1 MSKRSMSAAW
11 RRGSGLALLAS
22 VSVLATAAAAAE
34 AADTATVEEVV
45 VTAQFREQNL
55 QQTPLSITA
64 VSGQTLEA
72 RGQISVVDIAN
83 QAPNVTLKP
92 APGNFGPALQA
103 FIRGVGQYDF
113 SFALEPGVGMY
124 VDDVYFSTL
133 TGSIF
138 DLLDLDRVEVLRGP
152 QGTLAGQNSIGG
164 AVKLYSKKPSGDNGG
179 YLEAKYGSYDRVEL
193 RGSADFTVVP
203 DKLFGRIAGVS
214 HHSDGYVDRLDY
226 RCTHPAATGAP
237 SQVTGTSC
245 KLGTE
250 GGKSYNA
257 IRGSLRWVPTD
268 RLEVNLS
275 ADYTHDTSEST
286 PLTLLFVGT
295 SVAGAPHTALP
306 GTGPGIN
313 TVTIAPP
320 FAARLPGGQVN
331 QSLGGIPLGT
341 PTGSAFISH
350 SPYGAWAQDTYTNS
364 PYVTYSNYVSARPV
378 DGSGPWTA
386 RPISHLKSWGY
397 SGQIDF
403 KISENAALKYIG
415 AYREYDSTW
424 GLDQDG
430 SPVSFAQ
437 QENTVEHW
445 QQSHEL
451 RLTGVLAGRVDYT
464 LGGFYFDQKS
474 GYDGRIELPGF
485 AFLEHDTIPA
495 STKAVF
501 ANFDWK
507 LTEDLRVITGA
518 RYTKMEK
525 IFYFGRLGV
534 PGNTYPTG
542 VSPQVGPLNGTSG
555 RYSGDRKDFRV
566 AVQYQWTDEIMT
578 FAQVA
583 TGFKGGGVN
592 PRPFNLPQELP
603 FGPETLTAY
612 EVGVKADFFDNRLR
626 VNASAFLSKYDEITV
641 TVTNCPIPG
650 SPFAPAPCALPVN
663 AGKADIKGIEVEFVA
678 HPVEGLQ
685 LDGSYST
692 LDFEYTSLSAQA
704 VSSGLTTSMRGPYT
718 PKVRAAF
725 GAQYE
730 ISLGDL
736 GTLTPRLDYSRQSGM
751 HTAAIS
757 SVYNYMPGYHVLN
770 GRITWRHGDG
780 WQAALEVQNI
790 TDELYYTGIF
800 DNRGSTRT
808 VLGVPAMPR
817 TYAVAL
823 KKSF

>member
-1 MSKRSMSAAW
+1 MRTTVRKT
-11 RRGSGLALLAS
+11 GGLALLAS
-22 VSVLATAAAAAE
+22 VSMLATAAAAAE
-34 AADTATVEEVV
+34 TDPATVEEVV

-64 VSGQTLEA
+64 VSAQTLEA

-164 AVKLYSKKPSGDNGG
+164 AIKLYSKKPTGDNSG
-179 YLEAKYGSYDRVEL
+179 YLEARYGSYDRTEI
-193 RGSADFTVVP
+193 RGSADFTILP
-203 DKLFGRIAGVS
+203 DQLFGRIAGVS
-214 HHSDGYVDRLDY
+214 HHQDGYVDRLDY
-226 RCTHPAATGAP
+226 RCTHPTATDVP
-237 SQVTGTSC
+237 SQVTGPKC

-250 GGKSYNA
+250 GGKSYDA
-257 IRGSLRWVPTD
+257 VRGSLRWAPTE

-295 SVAGAPHTALP
+295 SIPSAPYAALP

-313 TVTIAPP
+313 TVTIPPP
-320 FAARLPGGQVN
+320 FAARPPGGQVN
-331 QSLGGIPLGT
+331 QSIGGIPLGT
-341 PTGSAFISH
+341 ATGSAFITH
-350 SPYGAWAQDTYTNS
+350 SPYGNWAQDTYTHS
-364 PYVTYSNYVSARPV
+364 PYVTYSNYISTRPV
-378 DGSGPWTA
+378 DGSAAWAAPA
-386 RPISHLKSWGY
+386 ISHLKSWGY
-397 SGQIDF
+397 SGQVDF
-403 KISENAALKYIG
+403 KLTEHAALKYIG

-424 GLDQDG
+424 GLDQDA
-430 SPVSFAQ
+430 SPISFAQ
-437 QENTVEHW
+437 QVNIVHHW
-445 QQSHEL
+445 QRSHEL
-451 RLTGVLAGRVDYT
+451 RLTGVLADRVDYT
-464 LGGFYFDQKS
+464 VGGFYFDQKS

-495 STKAVF
+495 SSKAVF
-501 ANFDWK
+501 ANFDWR
-507 LTEDLRVITGA
+507 LTDDLRVITGA

-525 IFYFGRLGV
+525 TFYFGRLGV

-555 RYSGDRKDFRV
+555 KYSGDRKDYRI
-566 AVQYQWTDEIMT
+566 AVQYQWTPEIMT

-612 EVGVKADFFDNRLR
+612 EVGVKADLLDNRLR
-626 VNASAFLSKYDEITV
+626 VNASAFLSKYNDILV
-641 TVTNCPIPG
+641 TVTNCPIAG
-650 SPFAPAPCALPVN
+650 SPFPPAPCALPVN

-678 HPVEGLQ
+678 RPVEGLQ

-704 VSSGLTTSMRGPYT
+704 LSSGLTKSMRGPFT

-725 GAQYE
+725 GAQYQ

-736 GTLTPRLDYSRQSGM
+736 GTLTPRLDYSRQSGL

-770 GRITWRHGDG
+770 GRLSWRNDAGD
-780 WQAALEVQNI
+780 WEAALEVQNI

-800 DNRGSTRT
+800 DNRGSTRA
-808 VLGVPAMPR
+808 VMGVPALPR
-817 TYAVAL
+817 TYAVSL